1 MGPNEGRRGDGPELL
16 LRRAT
21 DEDRPGIIKLCRASL
36 GWEEGDPNESFFAWK
51 HDENAFGPSP
61 SWVAEAPDGSLAGLR
76 VFLRWRFRDGA
87 GRALQAVRAVDT
99 ATHPDWQGKGIFT
112 KLTLGALPDLQAD
125 GIDLV
130 FNTPNDKSRPGYLK
144 MGWSEVGKVP
154 VGVRFGGL
162 GTLRTVARARTAAEM
177 WSEESAVGESAVDVL
192 ADTAAVQR
200 LLDSCAPEG
209 RITTDRSPA
218 YLQWRYR
225 FDPLRYRAVLVGDS
239 IEDGLVILR
248 LRRRGPALECAVC
261 EVLVPGRRSARRTMS
276 QVARDSSADYLLR
289 CSSVTAG
296 LRDAFVP
303 APQLGPILTWRPLG
317 RPSVPAMGDLSL
329 TLGDV
334 ELF

>member
-1 MGPNEGRRGDGPELL
+1 MGASGERRDDGPELL

-21 DEDRPGIIKLCRASL
+21 DEDRAGIIKLCRASL
-36 GWEEGDPNESFFAWK
+36 GWEEGDPNEAFFSWK
-51 HDENAFGPSP
+51 HDENPFGVSP

-76 VFLRWRFRDGA
+76 VFLRWRFRDPSGA
-87 GRALQAVRAVDT
+87 TLQAVRAVDT
-99 ATHPDWQGKGIFT
+99 ATHPEWQGRGIFT
-112 KLTLGALPDLQAD
+112 KLTLGALPDLTDD

-162 GTLRTVARARTAAEM
+162 SSLRTVVRARTAAEM
-177 WSEESAVGESAVDVL
+177 WSEPSTVGEPAVDVL
-192 ADTAAVQR
+192 ADTTAVQG
-200 LLDSCAPEG
+200 LLDALAPSSG
-209 RITTDRSPA
+209 ISTDRTPA

-225 FDPLRYRAVLVGDS
+225 FDPLRYRAVLLGDRV
-239 IEDGLVILR
+239 EQGLVILR

-261 EVLVPGRRSARRTMS
+261 EVLMPRGRSARRTLGRIAS
-276 QVARDSSADYLLR
+276 ASHADYLLR
-289 CSSVTAG
+289 CASVRDG
-296 LRDAFVP
+296 LQDAFVP

-317 RPSVPAMGDLSL
+317 RPGVPVMDELDL